1 MAKEFGIA
9 TKAIIKNKD
18 NKFLVILKSDIEE
31 INPNEIDLPGGRLKF
46 GENFEDGLKR
56 EITEELGIT
65 IEILRLS
72 RAWTLIKDDLHLVG
86 LTFLANYIGGNI
98 KLSQEHI
105 NFQWVSKKDI
115 LDGEYPE
122 WIKKEFKEIAEI

>member
-46 GENFEDGLKR
+46 GEDFEDGLKR
-56 EITEELGIT
+56 EIMEELGIT
-65 IEILRLS
+65 IEIMRLS
-72 RAWTLIKDDLHLVG
+72 RVWTLIKNDLHLVG
-86 LTFLANYIGGNI
+86 LTFLANYVSGDI

-105 NFQWVSKKDI
+105 NFQWISKKDI
-115 LDGEYPE
+115 LNGEYPE
-122 WIKKEFKEIAEI
+122 WIKKEFKEIA

>member
-1 MAKEFGIA
+1 MEKEFGIA

-56 EITEELGIT
+56 EIMEELGIT
-65 IEILRLS
+65 IEIMRLS

>member
-9 TKAIIKNKD
+9 AKAIIKNKD

-46 GENFEDGLKR
+46 GEDFEDGLKR
-56 EITEELGIT
+56 EIMEELGIT
-65 IEILRLS
+65 IEIMRLS
-72 RAWTLIKDDLHLVG
+72 RVWTLIKNDLHLVG
-86 LTFLANYIGGNI
+86 LTFLANYVSGDI

-105 NFQWVSKKDI
+105 NFQWISKKDI
-115 LDGEYPE
+115 LNGEYPE
-122 WIKKEFKEIAEI
+122 WIKKEFKEIA

>member
-56 EITEELGIT
+56 ETMEELGIT
-65 IEILRLS
+65 IEIMRLS
-72 RAWTLIKDDLHLVG
+72 RVWTLIKNDLHLVG
-86 LTFLANYIGGNI
+86 LTFLANYVSGDI

-105 NFQWVSKKDI
+105 NFQWISKKDI
-115 LDGEYPE
+115 LNGEYPE
-122 WIKKEFKEIAEI
+122 WIKKEFKEIA